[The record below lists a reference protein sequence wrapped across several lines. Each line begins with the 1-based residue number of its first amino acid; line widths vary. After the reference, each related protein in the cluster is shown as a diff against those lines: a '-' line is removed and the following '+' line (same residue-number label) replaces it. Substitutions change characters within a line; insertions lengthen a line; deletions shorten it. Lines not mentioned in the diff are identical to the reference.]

1 MAANRCPLG
10 TKRKQVGLPQ
20 ELGERTPIARAQRLP
35 RYSLCCGWWL
45 RPECTGLRLE
55 AGDRGTAVPQCCGA
69 AVFAALGRVEEA
81 KAAVADTLRRFPDL
95 TIQTYVGTPDW
106 SDAERQ
112 RLVETMR
119 KAGFPACAKPEAV
132 AKTINV
138 SLPECPQPTAAN
150 EHPIPPWSAMDL
162 ERYGATN
169 RP

>member
-1 MAANRCPLG
+1 LWSGGSGPNAPAYASKPAIA
-10 TKRKQVGLPQ
+10 VLPF
-20 ELGERTPIARAQRLP
+20 RRV
-35 RYSLCCGWWL
+35 
-45 RPECTGLRLE
+45 
-55 AGDRGTAVPQCCGA
+55 AVRRA

-150 EHPIPPWSAMDL
+150 EHPIPPWSALDL